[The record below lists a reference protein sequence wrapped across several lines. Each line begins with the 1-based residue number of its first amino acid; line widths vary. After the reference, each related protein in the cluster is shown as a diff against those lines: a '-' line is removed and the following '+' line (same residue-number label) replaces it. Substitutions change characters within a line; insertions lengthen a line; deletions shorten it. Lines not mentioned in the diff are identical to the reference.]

1 MQGQEEHTK
10 QYPQGSVWEAQK
22 DPSQEVEPPK
32 RKFQKKVHLW
42 MPFTKLL
49 PVHLANLHLSQEDP
63 ASLGNLQAQMYVRD
77 KAISYPFRLHISRV
91 TSVKIIVDKVC
102 PWLPIWDAA
111 KKKGFKVYYTEE
123 MLSRQMKVEVVN
135 YPRNWSSLFSG
146 KKLIHALDDYDA
158 KTLWNQIVSTDTLKA
173 STSGYDRSYNTKNYD
188 FIEVLRPIRNYY
200 FVDAC
205 VFFTKDANNYSFIQH
220 LLQLPTIQSE
230 GTYNLLKISE
240 AQMIAHVT

>member
-1 MQGQEEHTK
+1 
-10 QYPQGSVWEAQK
+10 
-22 DPSQEVEPPK
+22 
-32 RKFQKKVHLW
+32 
-42 MPFTKLL
+42 
-49 PVHLANLHLSQEDP
+49 
-63 ASLGNLQAQMYVRD
+63 MYVRD

-91 TSVKIIVDKVC
+91 TSVKIIVD
-102 PWLPIWDAA
+102 
-111 KKKGFKVYYTEE
+111 KKGFKVYYTEE

-240 AQMIAHVT
+240 AQMIAHASNAAIANEVVHHIQEPASKQSITSNEATSRDKGEPDVVIVYSTSLGPAPLNYAQPAIVTRDQVQDMIRKEMESFA